1 MTRWKP
7 LLALSAAI
15 GGASAA
21 AALAAPPAA
30 LRSISGGV
38 WEVSRS
44 ATGNGAVRECVAE
57 PAALSQWEHRGMACT
72 RVILSDKPGELL
84 IHYTCPAGDFGRAK
98 MTVITPRTLRIETQ
112 GIHSGEPFFY
122 NLHARRV
129 GDC

>member
-1 MTRWKP
+1 MTRRSR
-7 LLALSAAI
+7 LLAMFAGFAVAGTAAAI
-15 GGASAA
+15 
-21 AALAAPPAA
+21 AAPPAA
-30 LRSISGGV
+30 LRSISGGL

-44 ATGNGAVRECVAE
+44 ATGSGAVRECVAE

-72 RVILSDKPGELL
+72 RVVLSDKPGELL
-84 IHYTCPAGDFGRAK
+84 IHYTCPPSDFGRAK

-112 GIHSGEPFFY
+112 GIHRGEPFFY